1 MKSGPTL
8 ALATFM
14 PRARSAAIRPVAIV
28 VLPTPDATP
37 AMTSA
42 RPERRRQYSMPFI
55 AVMSSS

>member
-14 PRARSAAIRPVAIV
+14 PRARSAAMRPVAIV

-37 AMTSA
+37 ATTRRA
-42 RPERRRQYSMPFI
+42 PERRRQYSMPFI
-55 AVMSSS
+55 ALMSWS